1 MDYNSIFIKLINIYQ
16 LKKLIFIMNSDSFDS
31 EDKSF
36 SSKDVDTESKTHQEE
51 TQKNNKDLIHAISII
66 LTMVLEENKNIKNY
80 KEILM
85 KQNKLIFTANSVPKI
100 SIFDYLVRILKYSFI
115 ERSTLIISL
124 IYIDRLCELSKL
136 TLTYYNIH
144 RILVGAI
151 LIAIKYN
158 EDSIYNN
165 KYYSEIAGV
174 SLNELNLIESKFIEL
189 CNCKMF
195 VSNKVFENYSCYLES
210 FKKIND
216 LNL

>member
-1 MDYNSIFIKLINIYQ
+1 
-16 LKKLIFIMNSDSFDS
+16 MNSDSFDS

-36 SSKDVDTESKTHQEE
+36 SSKDEDTESKTHQEE
-51 TQKNNKDLIHAISII
+51 SQKNNKDLIHAISIV

-80 KEILM
+80 KEILV

-151 LIAIKYN
+151 LIAMKYN

-195 VSNKVFENYSCYLES
+195 VSNKVFENYICYLES